1 MTQHRKIAAGA
12 AAIAALLL
20 LLLLVLPMLAAGPI
34 EARVQAMIE
43 RNVNADVAWDD
54 AALSLLRGFPHAT
67 LRLDAPSVTGRG
79 PFAGDTLVAAGQL
92 RIVLDLGSV
101 LRSVRGR
108 GPLVVRSIDVHQ
120 PTARLLVL
128 EDGAASWD
136 IVRAREADDARAG
149 RSLDLRLRALRI
161 RDGRILFENRQAG
174 LVTRL
179 VGVDHTLSGDFT
191 ADRFMIDARTQADST
206 SVAFAGLP
214 YVSGAELELNT
225 RLDADR
231 DARRIVL
238 EDAGLRLN
246 RLVLALRGTIA
257 AAPADQLALD
267 LAFEAPGNSFTDILS
282 LVPAV
287 YAQDFAAL
295 QTSGRMAVSGFV
307 RGVYGPASFPAF
319 ALHATVDEGR
329 FRYPDLP
336 LPAREIGAALAVT
349 NPGGHADSTVVELQR
364 FHMVIGG
371 DPVDATFTLRTPV
384 SDPDLALQASGTL
397 RLDELARTV
406 KLPDVEQLAGTIA
419 GELALRA
426 RHSALDTGAYEQ
438 VHANGTITARGVALR
453 TAALPHE
460 VRIDEAR
467 LQLTPQHAELVRL
480 RGALGSSDV
489 EASGRLDNLL
499 GFALRNQ
506 ELRGSASVHSRSF
519 DLNEWR
525 SQREDAEVVPVPAGV
540 DFTLQAD
547 LDRLVFGPLEYA
559 NARGSV
565 RIKDQR
571 ITIDEF
577 RMGML
582 GGSAVASGWYET
594 VQPER
599 PAFDVELRL
608 ADVDIPSAF
617 ASLNTVRTLAPVA
630 QYAQGR
636 VTADVRLNGAMGTDM
651 LPLYDALTGLGS
663 FETSQLVLSG
673 FPAFAQLSNALHVDA
688 LENPTLEAVASSFEI
703 RDGRLHVQPFEVGVG
718 PVRMHVA
725 GSNGIDRSL
734 AYDLRLEVPRSLFGT
749 AAEPVLASFGDQ
761 ASRLGIDLAGA
772 QRIALGVQ
780 LTGSVT
786 DPKVETRLASVAGSV
801 TGGVEQAL
809 RDAADQRA
817 DAVGERVDSAA
828 LEARR
833 RAEAEAAQLV
843 ARAEQRAEAI
853 RAEARTLAE
862 KVRSE
867 GYARADSLEARASN
881 PAARIAARAAA
892 GRMRQEADASADR
905 IIAEADA
912 RAQAV
917 VDEAKR
923 SADALLQR

>member
-1 MTQHRKIAAGA
+1 MTQHRKIAAVA
-12 AAIAALLL
+12 TAIAAFFLLV
-20 LLLLVLPMLAAGPI
+20 LLVLPMLAAGPV

-79 PFAGDTLVAAGQL
+79 AFAGDTLIAAGQL

-108 GPLVVRSIDVHQ
+108 GPLEVRSVDVQQ
-120 PTARLLVL
+120 PSASLLVL
-128 EDGAASWD
+128 EDGSASWD
-136 IVRAREADDARAG
+136 IVQAREAEASQDARG
-149 RSLDLRLRALRI
+149 LDLRLRALRI
-161 RDGRILFENRQAG
+161 SNGRVVFENRQAG
-174 LVTRL
+174 LLTRL
-179 VGVDHTLSGDFT
+179 VGLDHTLSGDFS
-191 ADRFMIDARTQADST
+191 ADRFTIDAHTQADSMT
-206 SVAFAGLP
+206 VAFAGMP
-214 YVSGAELELNT
+214 YVSGAELELDT
-225 RLDADR
+225 RLGADR
-231 DARRIVL
+231 SAGRIVI

-246 RLVLALRGTIA
+246 RLVLALRGTLA
-257 AAPADQLALD
+257 AAADDKLALD
-267 LAFEAPGNSFTDILS
+267 LSFEAPGNSFTDILS

-287 YAQDFAAL
+287 YAQDFASL

-307 RGVYGPASFPAF
+307 RGEYGPESFPAF
-319 ALHATVDEGR
+319 ALNATVDEGR
-329 FRYPDLP
+329 FRYPDMP

-364 FHMVIGG
+364 FHMVIGS

-384 SDPDLALQASGTL
+384 SDPDLDLHATGTL
-397 RLDELARTV
+397 RLDELARTI
-406 KLPDVEQLAGTIA
+406 KLPDVEHLAGTVA
-419 GELALRA
+419 GEVAVRA
-426 RHSALDTGAYEQ
+426 RHSALDAGNYEQ
-438 VHANGTITARGVALR
+438 VRANGTITATGVALR
-453 TAALPHE
+453 TATLRQE
-460 VRIDEAR
+460 VRVDEAR

-499 GFALRNQ
+499 GFALRDQ

-525 SQREDAEVVPVPAGV
+525 SEREEAEIIPVPPGI

-559 NARGSV
+559 NARGAL
-565 RIKDQR
+565 RIRDQR
-571 ITIDEF
+571 VTIDEF
-577 RMGML
+577 RMDML
-582 GGSAVASGWYET
+582 GGSAVATGWYET
-594 VQPER
+594 VQPDR
-599 PAFDVELRL
+599 PVFDVELRL
-608 ADVDIPSAF
+608 AEIDIPAAF

-636 VTADVRLNGAMGTDM
+636 VTADVRLNGAMGSDM
-651 LPLYDALTGLGS
+651 LPLYDALTGLGN
-663 FETSQLVLSG
+663 FETSQLVISG

-688 LENPTLEAVASSFEI
+688 LQDPVLNAVASSFEI
-703 RDGRLHVQPFEVGVG
+703 RDGRLHVQPFDVAIG
-718 PVRMHVA
+718 PARMHVA

-734 AYDLRLEVPRSLFGT
+734 AYDLQLEVPRSLFG
-749 AAEPVLASFGDQ
+749 ASAEPVLASFGDQ

-780 LTGSVT
+780 LSGTVT
-786 DPKVETRLASVAGSV
+786 EPKVATRLASMAGSV

-809 RDAADQRA
+809 RDQADRRA

-828 LEARR
+828 LQARQ
-833 RAEAEAAQLV
+833 RAEAEAARLV
-843 ARAEQRAEAI
+843 AEAEQRAEAI
-853 RAEARTLAE
+853 RAEARELAD

-867 GYARADSLEARASN
+867 GYTRADSLEARASN